1 MSPLLRQRIALSA
14 IFFQTGIIFSTWAS
28 RIPDIKEKFDLD
40 DNDLGALLL
49 IKPIGS
55 FIGLPLAGW
64 AVDHYG
70 SRPAVGIG
78 IFLYSTCLTL
88 IALAPSVLWLGV
100 VLLFFGM
107 SGNLLNVSLNT
118 QGLTIQKGY
127 GRVVMASF
135 HGLWSL
141 AGFCGA
147 GMAMGAIAL
156 RFSLLLHFMLATGVV
171 ILMLVICYGYLNRE
185 HVRTGSGRFSFKKP
199 DKSLLQLGAVAFCGL
214 VAEGCMFD
222 WSGVYFKDVIGVQ
235 GSMVPAGFIAFM
247 SMMATGR
254 FVSDAFT
261 NRFGTHLILKV
272 SGVLIGTGLLVAV
285 AFPALPTGIAG
296 FFLVGLG
303 TSSVIPLTYSEV
315 GKSLN
320 LTPGK
325 AIATVSTL
333 GYFGFLL
340 GPPMIGFVSEAF
352 NLRVSFALVALAG
365 LCISLIISYTQR
377 KKPEEKILLEEQP
390 PLSDLS

>member
-1 MSPLLRQRIALSA
+1 MKPILRQRIALSA

-28 RIPDIKEKFDLD
+28 RIPDIKDKFQLD
-40 DNDLGALLL
+40 DSDLGALLL

-64 AVDHYG
+64 IVDRYG
-70 SRPAVGIG
+70 SRPSVGIG
-78 IFLYSTCLTL
+78 LIMYAICLTL
-88 IALAPSVLWLGV
+88 ISLAPTPILLGV

-118 QGLTIQKGY
+118 QGLTIQKNY

-147 GMAMGAIAL
+147 GLAMGAISL
-156 RFSLLLHFMLATGVV
+156 RLDIFSHFALATSFVL
-171 ILMLVICYGYLNRE
+171 IMLIVFYGFLNKE
-185 HVRTGSGRFSFKKP
+185 HTKTGSGGLTFSKP
-199 DKSLLQLGAVAFCGL
+199 DKAILQLGAVAFCGL
-214 VAEGCMFD
+214 VCEGCMFD
-222 WSGVYFKDVIGVQ
+222 WSGVYFKQVIAVE
-235 GSMVPAGFIAFM
+235 GSLVPAGFIAFM
-247 SMMATGR
+247 SMMAAGR
-254 FVSDAFT
+254 FVSDYIT
-261 NRFGTHLILKV
+261 NKVGTHLVLKASGIL
-272 SGVLIGTGLLVAV
+272 ICAGLLLAV
-285 AFPALPTGIAG
+285 SVPSIYTGIVG

-315 GKSLN
+315 GKSTSLS
-320 LTPGK
+320 PGK

-340 GPPMIGFVSEAF
+340 GPPMIGFVAEAL
-352 NLRVSFALVALAG
+352 NLRVSFALVAVAG
-365 LCISLIISYTQR
+365 LCISIIISYTQR
-377 KKPEEKILLEEQP
+377 KQSDKTLLIEGQP
-390 PLSDLS
+390 TLTDLP